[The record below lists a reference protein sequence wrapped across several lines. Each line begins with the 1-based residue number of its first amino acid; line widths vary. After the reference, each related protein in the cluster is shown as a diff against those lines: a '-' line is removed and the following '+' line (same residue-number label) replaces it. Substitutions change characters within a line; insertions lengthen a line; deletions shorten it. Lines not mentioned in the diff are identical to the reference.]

1 MKTPNRRKAKNPPAV
16 LIYGIESA
24 EQRAHAAFAVIADAL
39 FDFLFRA
46 LEIIRKALYAQK
58 ILRAAVDEL
67 AVNGDVVIV
76 ERCAAGA
83 AGFIVC
89 HYFSFTGFAMNT
101 MVSCGSTC
109 AT

>member
-1 MKTPNRRKAKNPPAV
+1 MAKFYSVGVGAGDGSYITLGALRALEQADIIAV
-16 LIYGIESA
+16 PVKKYGEKST
-24 EQRAHAAFAVIADAL
+24 
-39 FDFLFRA
+39 A

-58 ILRAAVDEL
+58 ILRAAVDKL

-83 AGFIVC
+83 AGFVVC